1 MDFDP
6 YSNNNVVAK
15 MRKMSYFPRMN
26 LGKIVKEA
34 VVQVLTI
41 PTVTPPFRLGYKP
54 MDDDLLEI
62 KVRRMACAKAKAK
75 GLPCPFR
82 AFGALHSHIEQKVC
96 QSWRYSALLGIP

>member
-6 YSNNNVVAK
+6 YSNNNVVAM

-41 PTVTPPFRLGYKP
+41 PTITPPF
-54 MDDDLLEI
+54 
-62 KVRRMACAKAKAK
+62 
-75 GLPCPFR
+75 
-82 AFGALHSHIEQKVC
+82 
-96 QSWRYSALLGIP
+96 